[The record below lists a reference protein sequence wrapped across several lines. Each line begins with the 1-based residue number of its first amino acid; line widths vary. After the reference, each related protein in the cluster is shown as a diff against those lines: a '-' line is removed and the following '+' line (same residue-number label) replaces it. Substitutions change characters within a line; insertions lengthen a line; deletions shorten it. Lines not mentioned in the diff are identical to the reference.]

1 MENETKRNNPYAYP
15 LKKYREALLKYQEFE
30 EVEEALRIDPGKINL
45 RHVFFFSAWYN
56 GMRTGMIKL
65 AEEEF
70 LPAIKGEN
78 RVYAK
83 ATLDLITSSIDNV
96 HLYMEGH
103 RIGFRNHERKGN
115 KLVKCEAYFY
125 DNVTIKKEI
134 K

>member
-1 MENETKRNNPYAYP
+1 M
-15 LKKYREALLKYQEFE
+15 KYQEFE
-30 EVEEALRIDPGKINL
+30 EVEEALRIDPGRINL

-70 LPAIKGEN
+70 LPVIKGEA

-103 RIGFRNHERKGN
+103 RIGFRNH
-115 KLVKCEAYFY
+115 
-125 DNVTIKKEI
+125 
-134 K
+134 

>member
-1 MENETKRNNPYAYP
+1 MKQKRNNPYAYP
-15 LKKYREALLKYQEFE
+15 LKKYRETLLKYQEFE
-30 EVEEALRIDPGKINL
+30 EVEEALRIDPDRINL
-45 RHVFFFSAWYN
+45 RRVFLFSAWYN

-70 LPAIKGEN
+70 LPVIKGEN
-78 RVYAK
+78 RIYAK

-96 HLYMEGH
+96 HLYMDGH

-125 DNVTIKKEI
+125 ENVTIKREI

>member
-1 MENETKRNNPYAYP
+1 M
-15 LKKYREALLKYQEFE
+15 KYQEFE

-45 RHVFFFSAWYN
+45 RRVFLFSAWYN

-70 LPAIKGEN
+70 LPVIKGES

-96 HLYMEGH
+96 HLYMDGY

-125 DNVTIKKEI
+125 DNVTIKREI